1 METLDFELELMIA
14 CVYSPKW
21 RKDIINNKSIDHNVF
36 DNQTYKFLWE
46 HVFKNVGEDTIT
58 LDIITGIASKIP
70 KYQGD
75 DISTEIEIDC
85 GKIFKK
91 IRNREKNN
99 LPVVYPNM
107 SMNFVKRL
115 SQKKDIKESLTS
127 ILSALEGKK
136 SEDEVLEL
144 FFNESEKLKK
154 HRSADSDYI
163 ISNPL
168 DNIEKRIEGRKETY
182 NNGNTIL
189 FNASPLHYFFPL
201 GIGAAESV
209 GICADTNVGK
219 SILAENLIELI
230 IDKPNSRNLLYIY
243 TENEQI
249 QSEARLDA
257 MVGKVSYNKA
267 YSGSLDEQEIAKLKA
282 RYSELSNT
290 GGKLFFAKVIPNKF
304 TILTVTDIVA
314 ELEVEHN
321 LKIHVIICDSPEH
334 QSPTFKFKEHWMNK
348 AAVYLEWKTYYS
360 MKRISLITTIQRKV
374 NQSEMFKKGK
384 PPKEDD
390 MDMPEPP
397 KPEEAA
403 GSVEIPRMLDY
414 MLVINRRE
422 GLDRLYKRN
431 KLWLIKARNSAI
443 PDAPLYLYVDSDN
456 LRASFS
462 RWEPNV
468 VKSKEQTSEDQ
479 KSGIIKNESGKTVM
493 TVTRKSKPPIDSD
506 EVNE

>member
-14 CVYSPKW
+14 CIYSPKW
-21 RKDIINNKSIDHNVF
+21 RSDIVKNKSIDHNVF
-36 DNQTYKFLWE
+36 DNATYKFLWQY
-46 HVFKNVGEDTIT
+46 VFKNAGDDVIT
-58 LDIITGIASKIP
+58 LDIIKGIASKIP
-70 KYQGD
+70 KYQEED
-75 DISTEIEIDC
+75 SMTEIEIDC
-85 GKIFKK
+85 GKLFKK

-107 SMNFVKRL
+107 SMNFVKKL
-115 SQKKDIKESLTS
+115 SQKKDIKESLSS
-127 ILSALEGKK
+127 ILTAIESKK
-136 SEDEVLEL
+136 TEEEVLEM
-144 FFNESEKLKK
+144 FFSETEKLKK
-154 HRSADSDYI
+154 HRSSESDYI

-168 DNIEKRIEGRKETY
+168 EKIEERLENRKETY

-189 FNASPLHYFFPL
+189 FNSSPLHYFFPL

-219 SILAENLIELI
+219 SILAENLIEII
-230 IDKPNSRNLLYIY
+230 IDKPNCRNLLYIY

-267 YSGSLDEQEIAKLKA
+267 YTGSLDEQEIGKLKA
-282 RYSELSNT
+282 RYEELSN
-290 GGKLFFAKVIPNKF
+290 GGGRLFFAKVIPNKF

-334 QSPTFKFKEHWMNK
+334 QSPVFKFKEHWMNK
-348 AAVYLEWKTYYS
+348 AAVYLEWKTFYS
-360 MKRISLITTIQRKV
+360 MKRISVFTTIQRKA
-374 NQSEMFKKGK
+374 NHAEMFKKSK
-384 PPKEDD
+384 APKDDD
-390 MDMPEPP
+390 MDMPDPP

-414 MLVINRRE
+414 MLAINRRE
-422 GLDRLYKRN
+422 GLDRLYGRN

-443 PDAPLYLYVDSDN
+443 PDSPLYLYVDKEN

-462 RWEPNV
+462 KWEPNT
-468 VKSKEQTSEDQ
+468 VKTKDSTTETVKPSTV
-479 KSGIIKNESGKTVM
+479 KNDAGKTVM
-493 TVTRKSKPPIDSD
+493 NVTRKAKQPIEDD